1 MLSKTHQR
9 KMFLG
14 GYVYGN
20 QNQNNP
26 PSSARGSIWGS
37 AYSPFRNTNM
47 PLQDITMSTTLPLTN
62 GTNSKSSG
70 KNSPVS
76 GVVEGVPGMASTGIG
91 RTMKEYEDQLG
102 ALKKENF
109 NLKLRIYFLEERM
122 GITSADEGAIKKNIE
137 LKVTIR
143 VPSSSSSSNIN
154 SSSSS
159 SSSIELV
166 IVVVVVVEVESLRKE
181 LAEKQELLSQAAK
194 AFELIEEQKEVSS
207 RNQAQYE
214 QSLEKERERIVQL
227 EKELEEYRDRATD
240 ASIFY
245 KEAFG
250 VTPEQALENE
260 DKLHQMEELVASLEA
275 EVRQISG
282 SLEEEREW
290 AQELECE
297 RDQFRDRLETEIQLR
312 ENLATERLRDID
324 ELRERVRELEDQVF
338 KKDNIVQQ
346 YKSELSE
353 KDRALK
359 EKNTLLDEKCKA
371 YEDICSVSD
380 RRKRQIDQLRIS
392 VKARDDALT
401 DLNNKHRT
409 LLSQFENGYTKRSP
423 VSSPSTV
430 NPFIES
436 VSPRIAQKLTCL
448 QGSTNNDSVAF
459 ERETTNKERLIKV
472 KSPTIMMMTSMD
484 DQKDTE
490 ELAKEL
496 QEKEQELKRHEEEK
510 KQLIL
515 KLCNVQ
521 KLAEVTDQKFK
532 KMEGEHQK
540 AVKMIQGFLE
550 RQEQLEDKI
559 AKKERKIEEL
569 EAELNSRSSGYDE
582 DIKSRRRDHQS
593 ARKDYS
599 VEITENPERDDN
611 TNQQRFEEMEAK
623 INDLR
628 DQIETIKAEK
638 HRLEKQIQVESE
650 ELKER
655 LNDKDQRIEF
665 LELEKNTMK
674 EELQDKITELDK
686 LKQANVEITPN
697 DESFDSSA
705 QQELIQELDL
715 RKAEVI
721 EKNKII
727 DQLSKELQVKTYN
740 LQKLVNTELWSK
752 NKEIAKL
759 HNHMT
764 ANNQLDR
771 SRSKTDIPQESASTH
786 FETLIKELNDIG
798 IKVSFTNE
806 VIQLNYVNG
815 DESMDVKTITE
826 YIQTLAEK
834 KNELE
839 KEVDYLNWLK
849 LVTKPDITAEIDNCE
864 NESERTRRYCE
875 LLRSHLKDLVKL
887 MKDILKNANLL
898 DAINQ
903 DHNQIILD
911 VLLSSNIFSDDFAQV
926 LEEMS
931 KRVITFDH
939 NKNPI
944 DENNEKIENAVKKC
958 YSENILDLAKNH
970 TTTQSDSEAFSEP
983 DRIVSMARIGLQ
995 EIQHKSVNRSRFSK
1009 HTKTFSDSED
1019 SMDYIP
1025 YHKTYQDDLHDL
1037 DANHNIQELKETN
1050 NLLYSELSALR
1061 NDLTT
1066 KVSYDIIFDD
1076 KLVPLIL
1083 KLEKSQKVCERLQV
1097 SLDKRI
1103 HECHVL
1109 RKESKQNSIRKAQL
1123 EKKIIDVESMVA
1135 EMTKQKA
1142 DLQQYKENTEKKTA
1156 EMLMVLK
1163 RENDRLRSKIRTM
1176 EEDSETAK
1184 AKISAL
1190 TKELDHLTLLHSQIL
1205 VENTKLTNEKLRLEQ
1220 EVRKTDNRYDVS
1232 VRLMQDKFNKEISDL
1247 NQIND
1252 SHRARVEELEA
1263 TNKELRRHVAVCDA
1277 SDSAPSSSGVSS
1289 IPTDS
1294 TLKQACEEIIQEYQN
1309 YNASQYWQPIN
1320 YQTLGGRSKSS
1331 CSPDLG
1337 IESDATVN
1345 TIRPLQDTLK
1355 ITESMT
1361 NLLSDED
1368 NGNRNAATREVD
1380 SDSPLP
1386 IEGLDEIETLK
1397 QENETLKRRLMKT
1410 RRALEDTFQH
1420 LSTSNKNKKNVE
1432 KAITKQLM
1440 ITKSILKKTRTYDET
1455 FEN

>member
-20 QNQNNP
+20 QNQNSP
-26 PSSARGSIWGS
+26 PSPARGSIWGS

-47 PLQDITMSTTLPLTN
+47 PLQDITMSQTLPLTN
-62 GTNSKSSG
+62 GTSSKSPG
-70 KNSPVS
+70 KTSPVS
-76 GVVEGVPGMASTGIG
+76 GIEGVPGMASAGVG

-137 LKVTIR
+137 LKVEI
-143 VPSSSSSSNIN
+143 
-154 SSSSS
+154 
-159 SSSIELV
+159 
-166 IVVVVVVEVESLRKE
+166 ESLRKE

-240 ASIFY
+240 ASVFY

-250 VTPEQALENE
+250 VTPEKALENVE
-260 DKLHQMEELVASLEA
+260 KLHQMEELVASLEA
-275 EVRQISG
+275 EVRQISA

-290 AQELECE
+290 AQELESE
-297 RDQFRDRLETEIQLR
+297 RDQFRDRLGAEIQTR

-346 YKSELSE
+346 YKSEISE
-353 KDRALK
+353 KDRAIK
-359 EKNTLLDEKCKA
+359 EKNTSLEEKCKA
-371 YEDICSVSD
+371 YEEICSVSD
-380 RRKRQIDQLRIS
+380 RRKRQIDQLRMSI
-392 VKARDDALT
+392 KARDDALT
-401 DLNNKHRT
+401 DLNNKHRA

-430 NPFIES
+430 SPFIES
-436 VSPRIAQKLTCL
+436 VSPRLAQKLTCL
-448 QGSTNNDSVAF
+448 QGSTNNDSAVF
-459 ERETTNKERLIKV
+459 ERETNKERFIKV
-472 KSPTIMMMTSMD
+472 KSPTTTMITSIDEME
-484 DQKDTE
+484 T
-490 ELAKEL
+490 KEL
-496 QEKEQELKRHEEEK
+496 TKELEEKDQELKRQEEEK

-515 KLCNVQ
+515 KLCNLQ
-521 KLAEVTDQKFK
+521 KHVEVTDQNFK

-540 AVKMIQGFLE
+540 AVKMIQGFME
-550 RQEQLEDKI
+550 RQQQMEDKI
-559 AKKERKIEEL
+559 TRKERKIAEL
-569 EAELNSRSSGYDE
+569 EAILNRSSGHE
-582 DIKSRRRDHQS
+582 DGKATRRRDGS
-593 ARKDYS
+593 ARKDYN
-599 VEITENPERDDN
+599 VEITDNPERDDS
-611 TNQQRFEEMEAK
+611 NQQRFEEMEAK

-650 ELKER
+650 ELQER
-655 LNDKDQRIEF
+655 LNDKDQRIES
-665 LELEKNTMK
+665 LEIEKNTMK
-674 EELQDKITELDK
+674 EELQDKIIELHK
-686 LKQANVEITPN
+686 LKETIVETPTN
-697 DESFDSSA
+697 EFFESSE
-705 QQELIQELDL
+705 QQKLIRELHS
-715 RKAEVI
+715 RNAEIV
-721 EKNKII
+721 EKNQKIE
-727 DQLSKELQVKTYN
+727 QLTKELQVKTQN

-764 ANNQLDR
+764 ASNQLDR
-771 SRSKTDIPQESASTH
+771 SRSKTDISQESASTH
-786 FETLIKELNDIG
+786 LATLIKELNEIG

-815 DESMDVKTITE
+815 NESIDVKTLIE
-826 YIQTLAEK
+826 YVQKLVEK

-849 LVTKPDITAEIDNCE
+849 LVTKPDIAAEIDECE

-875 LLRSHLKDLVKL
+875 LLRAHLKDLVKL
-887 MKDILKNANLL
+887 MKDILKNANHV
-898 DAINQ
+898 DAISRE
-903 DHNQIILD
+903 HNKIVLD

-926 LEEMS
+926 LEGMT
-931 KRVITFDH
+931 KNVMTFCT
-939 NKNPI
+939 KKSI
-944 DENNEKIENAVKKC
+944 ENNEKTDSAVKKS
-958 YSENILDLAKNH
+958 YSENILDLTKNH

-995 EIQHKSVNRSRFSK
+995 ETQHKSMNRSRFSK

-1037 DANHNIQELKETN
+1037 DANHHIQELKETN

-1066 KVSYDIIFDD
+1066 KVSYDIIFDE

-1083 KLEKSQKVCERLQV
+1083 KLEKSQKVCERLQS
-1097 SLDKRI
+1097 SLEKRI
-1103 HECHVL
+1103 HECHAL
-1109 RKESKQNSIRKAQL
+1109 RRESKQNSIRKAQL
-1123 EKKIIDVESMVA
+1123 EKKIVDVESMVA

-1142 DLQQYKENTEKKTA
+1142 ELLQYKENTEKKTA
-1156 EMLMVLK
+1156 EMLMALK
-1163 RENDRLRSKIRTM
+1163 RENDRLRSKIKMM
-1176 EEDSETAK
+1176 EEDNETAK

-1220 EVRKTDNRYDVS
+1220 EVRKTDNRYDMA

-1263 TNKELRRHVAVCDA
+1263 TNKELRRHVAVCEA

-1289 IPTDS
+1289 IPTDT
-1294 TLKQACEEIIQEYQN
+1294 TLKQTCEDIIQEYQT
-1309 YNASQYWQPIN
+1309 YNPSQYWQPIN

-1337 IESDATVN
+1337 IESDAAVTTV
-1345 TIRPLQDTLK
+1345 RPLQDTLK

-1361 NLLSDED
+1361 NLLSDDD
-1368 NGNRNAATREVD
+1368 NGNRNTATREVD

-1386 IEGLDEIETLK
+1386 IEAILAGHKYSLDEIEALK
-1397 QENETLKRRLMKT
+1397 QENEMLKRRLMKT

-1440 ITKSILKKTRTYDET
+1440 ITKSILKKTRTYDEPL
-1455 FEN
+1455 EN

>member
-1 MLSKTHQR
+1 
-9 KMFLG
+9 MFLG

-20 QNQNNP
+20 QNQNSP
-26 PSSARGSIWGS
+26 PSPARGSIWGS

-47 PLQDITMSTTLPLTN
+47 PLQDITMSQTLPLTN
-62 GTNSKSSG
+62 GTSSKSPG
-70 KNSPVS
+70 KTSPVS
-76 GVVEGVPGMASTGIG
+76 GIEGVPGMASAGVG

-137 LKVTIR
+137 LKVEI
-143 VPSSSSSSNIN
+143 
-154 SSSSS
+154 
-159 SSSIELV
+159 
-166 IVVVVVVEVESLRKE
+166 ESLRKE

-227 EKELEEYRDRATD
+227 EKELEEYRERATD
-240 ASIFY
+240 ASVFY

-250 VTPEQALENE
+250 VTPEKALENE
-260 DKLHQMEELVASLEA
+260 EKLHQMEELVASLEA
-275 EVRQISG
+275 EVRQISA

-290 AQELECE
+290 AQELESE
-297 RDQFRDRLETEIQLR
+297 RDQFRDRLGTEIQTR
-312 ENLATERLRDID
+312 ENLATERLRDMD

-338 KKDNIVQQ
+338 KKDSIVQQ
-346 YKSELSE
+346 YKSEISE
-353 KDRALK
+353 KERAIK
-359 EKNTLLDEKCKA
+359 EKNTSLEEKCRA
-371 YEDICSVSD
+371 YEEICAVSD
-380 RRKRQIDQLRIS
+380 RRKRQIDQLRMS

-401 DLNNKHRT
+401 DLNNKHRA

-423 VSSPSTV
+423 
-430 NPFIES
+430 
-436 VSPRIAQKLTCL
+436 
-448 QGSTNNDSVAF
+448 GSTNNDSAVF
-459 ERETTNKERLIKV
+459 ERETNKERFIKV
-472 KSPTIMMMTSMD
+472 KSPTTTTITSID
-484 DQKDTE
+484 ETE
-490 ELAKEL
+490 TKELAKEL
-496 QEKEQELKRHEEEK
+496 EEKDQELKRQEEEK

-515 KLCNVQ
+515 KLCNLQ
-521 KLAEVTDQKFK
+521 KHVETTDQDFK

-540 AVKMIQGFLE
+540 AVKMIQGFMG
-550 RQEQLEDKI
+550 RQQQMEDKI
-559 AKKERKIEEL
+559 ARKERKIAEL
-569 EAELNSRSSGYDE
+569 EAILNRSSGHE
-582 DIKSRRRDHQS
+582 DGKAIRRRDGS
-593 ARKDYS
+593 ARKDYN
-599 VEITENPERDDN
+599 VEITDNPERDDS
-611 TNQQRFEEMEAK
+611 NQQRFEEMEAK

-650 ELKER
+650 ELQER
-655 LNDKDQRIEF
+655 LNDKDQRIES
-665 LELEKNTMK
+665 LEIEKNTMK
-674 EELQDKITELDK
+674 EELQDKIIELDK
-686 LKQANVEITPN
+686 LKETIVETPTN
-697 DESFDSSA
+697 EFFESSE
-705 QQELIQELDL
+705 QQKLIRELHSRNTEI
-715 RKAEVI
+715 V
-721 EKNKII
+721 EKNQKIE
-727 DQLSKELQVKTYN
+727 QLTKELQVKTQN

-764 ANNQLDR
+764 ASNQLDR

-786 FETLIKELNDIG
+786 LTTLIKELNEIG

-815 DESMDVKTITE
+815 NESIDVKTMIE
-826 YIQTLAEK
+826 YVQKLVEK

-849 LVTKPDITAEIDNCE
+849 LVTKPDIAAEIDGCE

-875 LLRSHLKDLVKL
+875 LLRAHLKDLVKL
-887 MKDILKNANLL
+887 MKDILKNANHV
-898 DAINQ
+898 DAISRE
-903 DHNQIILD
+903 HNKIVLD

-926 LEEMS
+926 LEGMT
-931 KRVITFDH
+931 KNVMTFAT
-939 NKNPI
+939 KKSI
-944 DENNEKIENAVKKC
+944 ENNEKTDSAVKKS

-995 EIQHKSVNRSRFSK
+995 ETQHKSTNRSRFSK

-1037 DANHNIQELKETN
+1037 DANHHIQELKETN

-1066 KVSYDIIFDD
+1066 KVSYDIIFDE

-1083 KLEKSQKVCERLQV
+1083 KLEKSQKVCERLQS
-1097 SLDKRI
+1097 SLEKRI

-1109 RKESKQNSIRKAQL
+1109 RRESKQNSIRKAQL
-1123 EKKIIDVESMVA
+1123 EKKIVDVEGMVA

-1142 DLQQYKENTEKKTA
+1142 ELLQYKENTEKKTA
-1156 EMLMVLK
+1156 EMLMALK

-1176 EEDSETAK
+1176 EEDNETAK

-1220 EVRKTDNRYDVS
+1220 EVRKTDNRYDMA

-1247 NQIND
+1247 NQMND
-1252 SHRARVEELEA
+1252 SHRARVEELET
-1263 TNKELRRHVAVCDA
+1263 TNKELRRHVAVCEA

-1289 IPTDS
+1289 IPTDT
-1294 TLKQACEEIIQEYQN
+1294 TLKQTCEDIIQEYQT
-1309 YNASQYWQPIN
+1309 YNPSQYWQPIN

-1337 IESDATVN
+1337 IESDAAVTTV
-1345 TIRPLQDTLK
+1345 RPLQDTLK

-1361 NLLSDED
+1361 NLLSDDD
-1368 NGNRNAATREVD
+1368 NGNRNTAAREVD

-1386 IEGLDEIETLK
+1386 IEGLDEIEALK
-1397 QENETLKRRLMKT
+1397 QENEMLKRRLMKT

-1440 ITKSILKKTRTYDET
+1440 ITKSILKKTRTYDEPL
-1455 FEN
+1455 EN

>member
-20 QNQNNP
+20 QNQNSP
-26 PSSARGSIWGS
+26 PSPARGSIWGS

-47 PLQDITMSTTLPLTN
+47 PLQDITMSQTLPLTN
-62 GTNSKSSG
+62 GTSSKSPG
-70 KNSPVS
+70 KTSPVS
-76 GVVEGVPGMASTGIG
+76 GIEGVPGMASAGVG

-137 LKVTIR
+137 LKVEI
-143 VPSSSSSSNIN
+143 
-154 SSSSS
+154 
-159 SSSIELV
+159 
-166 IVVVVVVEVESLRKE
+166 ESLRKE

-227 EKELEEYRDRATD
+227 EKELEEYRERATD
-240 ASIFY
+240 ASVFY

-250 VTPEQALENE
+250 VTPEKALENE
-260 DKLHQMEELVASLEA
+260 EKLHQMEELVASLEA
-275 EVRQISG
+275 EVRQISA

-290 AQELECE
+290 AQELESE
-297 RDQFRDRLETEIQLR
+297 RDQFRDRLGTEIQTR
-312 ENLATERLRDID
+312 ENLATERLRDMD

-338 KKDNIVQQ
+338 KKDSIVQQ
-346 YKSELSE
+346 YKSEISE
-353 KDRALK
+353 KERAIK
-359 EKNTLLDEKCKA
+359 EKNTSLEEKCRA
-371 YEDICSVSD
+371 YEEICSVSD
-380 RRKRQIDQLRIS
+380 RRKRQIDQLRMS

-401 DLNNKHRT
+401 DLNNKHRA

-423 VSSPSTV
+423 
-430 NPFIES
+430 
-436 VSPRIAQKLTCL
+436 
-448 QGSTNNDSVAF
+448 GSTNNDSAVF
-459 ERETTNKERLIKV
+459 ERETNKERFIKV
-472 KSPTIMMMTSMD
+472 KSPTTTTITSID
-484 DQKDTE
+484 ETDTK

-496 QEKEQELKRHEEEK
+496 EGKDQELKRQEEEK

-515 KLCNVQ
+515 KLCNLQ
-521 KLAEVTDQKFK
+521 KHVETTDQDFK

-540 AVKMIQGFLE
+540 AVKMIQGFMG
-550 RQEQLEDKI
+550 RQQQMEDKI
-559 AKKERKIEEL
+559 ARKERKIAEL
-569 EAELNSRSSGYDE
+569 EAILNRSSGHE
-582 DIKSRRRDHQS
+582 DGKAIRRRDGS
-593 ARKDYS
+593 ARKDYN
-599 VEITENPERDDN
+599 VEITDNPERDDS
-611 TNQQRFEEMEAK
+611 NQQRFEEMEAK

-650 ELKER
+650 ELQER
-655 LNDKDQRIEF
+655 LNDKDQRIES
-665 LELEKNTMK
+665 LEIEKNTMK
-674 EELQDKITELDK
+674 EELQDKIIELDK
-686 LKQANVEITPN
+686 LKETIVETPTN
-697 DESFDSSA
+697 EFFESSE
-705 QQELIQELDL
+705 QQKLIRELHSRNTEI
-715 RKAEVI
+715 V
-721 EKNKII
+721 EKNQKIE
-727 DQLSKELQVKTYN
+727 QLTKELQVKTQN

-764 ANNQLDR
+764 ASNQLDR

-786 FETLIKELNDIG
+786 LTTLIKELNEIG

-815 DESMDVKTITE
+815 NESIDVKTMIE
-826 YIQTLAEK
+826 YVQKLVEK

-849 LVTKPDITAEIDNCE
+849 LVTKPDIAAEIDGCE

-875 LLRSHLKDLVKL
+875 LLRAHLKDLVKL
-887 MKDILKNANLL
+887 MKDILKNANHV
-898 DAINQ
+898 DAISRE
-903 DHNQIILD
+903 HNKIVLD

-926 LEEMS
+926 LEGMT
-931 KRVITFDH
+931 KNVMTFAT
-939 NKNPI
+939 KKSI
-944 DENNEKIENAVKKC
+944 ENNEKIDSAVKKS

-995 EIQHKSVNRSRFSK
+995 ETQHKSTNRSRFSK

-1037 DANHNIQELKETN
+1037 DANHHIQELKETN

-1066 KVSYDIIFDD
+1066 KVSYDIIFDE

-1083 KLEKSQKVCERLQV
+1083 KLEKSQKVCERLQS
-1097 SLDKRI
+1097 SLEKRI

-1109 RKESKQNSIRKAQL
+1109 RRESKQNSIRKAQL
-1123 EKKIIDVESMVA
+1123 EKKIVDVEGMVA

-1142 DLQQYKENTEKKTA
+1142 ELLQYKENTEKKTA
-1156 EMLMVLK
+1156 EMLMALK

-1176 EEDSETAK
+1176 EEDNETAK

-1220 EVRKTDNRYDVS
+1220 EVRKTDNRYDMA
-1232 VRLMQDKFNKEISDL
+1232 VRLIQDKFNKEISDL

-1263 TNKELRRHVAVCDA
+1263 TNKELRRHVAVCEA

-1289 IPTDS
+1289 IPTDT
-1294 TLKQACEEIIQEYQN
+1294 TLKQTCEDIIQEYQT
-1309 YNASQYWQPIN
+1309 YNPSQYWQPIN

-1337 IESDATVN
+1337 IESDAAVTTV
-1345 TIRPLQDTLK
+1345 RPLQDTLK

-1361 NLLSDED
+1361 NLLSDDD
-1368 NGNRNAATREVD
+1368 NGNRNTAAREVD

-1386 IEGLDEIETLK
+1386 IEAILAGHKYSLDEIEALK
-1397 QENETLKRRLMKT
+1397 QENEMLKRRLMKT

-1440 ITKSILKKTRTYDET
+1440 ITKSILKKTRTYDEPL
-1455 FEN
+1455 EN